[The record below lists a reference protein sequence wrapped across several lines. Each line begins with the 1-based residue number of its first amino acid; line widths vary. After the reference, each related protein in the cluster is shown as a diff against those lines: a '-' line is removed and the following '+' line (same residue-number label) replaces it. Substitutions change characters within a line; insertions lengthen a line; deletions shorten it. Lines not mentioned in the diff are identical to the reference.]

1 MPLAGIET
9 PSDTV
14 RLLSC
19 PRGVMSEPNHKTASN
34 QAGAYSPEGAND
46 ASQVPSADMA
56 TIEAWL
62 KEHKISEVEC
72 LVPDMTGNARG
83 KFIPAHQFT
92 ANREIKLPES
102 IMVQTVTGEYTDDH
116 WDFVEPTDTDML
128 LRPDASTLRLVPW
141 GREPTGQVIAD
152 CYKPDGEPH
161 PLSTR
166 NVLRYVLGL
175 YEEAGL
181 KPVVAPEVEF
191 YLVNKNTSRRPERPL
206 GGISS

>member
-46 ASQVPSADMA
+46 ASQVPFADMA

-83 KFIPAHQFT
+83 NLYRRINSLRIGKSSYP
-92 ANREIKLPES
+92 NPSWCKL
-102 IMVQTVTGEYTDDH
+102 
-116 WDFVEPTDTDML
+116 
-128 LRPDASTLRLVPW
+128 
-141 GREPTGQVIAD
+141 
-152 CYKPDGEPH
+152 
-161 PLSTR
+161 
-166 NVLRYVLGL
+166 
-175 YEEAGL
+175 
-181 KPVVAPEVEF
+181 
-191 YLVNKNTSRRPERPL
+191 
-206 GGISS
+206 

>member
-1 MPLAGIET
+1 MAAYQLSGYLPAVWPAIRSFMVGIMPLAGIET

-34 QAGAYSPEGAND
+34 LAGAYSPEGAND

-116 WDFVEPTDTDML
+116 WDFVEPTDTDMPYCL
-128 LRPDASTLRLVPW
+128 ASSVSSCRYASVWLR
-141 GREPTGQVIAD
+141 
-152 CYKPDGEPH
+152 
-161 PLSTR
+161 
-166 NVLRYVLGL
+166 
-175 YEEAGL
+175 
-181 KPVVAPEVEF
+181 
-191 YLVNKNTSRRPERPL
+191 
-206 GGISS
+206 

>member
-34 QAGAYSPEGAND
+34 QAGAYSPEGVSD

-83 KFIPAHQFT
+83 KFIPAHQFI

-102 IMVQTVTGEYTDDH
+102 ITVSYTH
-116 WDFVEPTDTDML
+116 LTLPTIY
-128 LRPDASTLRLVPW
+128 SV
-141 GREPTGQVIAD
+141 
-152 CYKPDGEPH
+152 
-161 PLSTR
+161 
-166 NVLRYVLGL
+166 
-175 YEEAGL
+175 
-181 KPVVAPEVEF
+181 
-191 YLVNKNTSRRPERPL
+191 
-206 GGISS
+206 

>member
-14 RLLSC
+14 RFLSC

-72 LVPDMTGNARG
+72 LVPDMTGNA
-83 KFIPAHQFT
+83 
-92 ANREIKLPES
+92 
-102 IMVQTVTGEYTDDH
+102 
-116 WDFVEPTDTDML
+116 
-128 LRPDASTLRLVPW
+128 
-141 GREPTGQVIAD
+141 
-152 CYKPDGEPH
+152 
-161 PLSTR
+161 LS
-166 NVLRYVLGL
+166 L
-175 YEEAGL
+175 
-181 KPVVAPEVEF
+181 
-191 YLVNKNTSRRPERPL
+191 
-206 GGISS
+206 IHI

>member
-1 MPLAGIET
+1 MAGIMPLAGKVA
-9 PSDTV
+9 PSDTITV
-14 RLLSC
+14 FSF
-19 PRGVMSEPNHKTASN
+19 PRGVASEPNPKTASK
-34 QAGAYSPEGAND
+34 QAGAYSPEGTND

-128 LRPDASTLRLVPW
+128 LRPDASTLRMVP
-141 GREPTGQVIAD
+141 GHRAHRSG
-152 CYKPDGEPH
+152 H
-161 PLSTR
+161 R
-166 NVLRYVLGL
+166 
-175 YEEAGL
+175 
-181 KPVVAPEVEF
+181 
-191 YLVNKNTSRRPERPL
+191 
-206 GGISS
+206 